1 MLGSSRG
8 GARARA
14 LVLALSLSPAV
25 AALGEETACA
35 QVAATDKARAADAY
49 ERGRIANERG
59 DFARAARELALAD
72 SLVPDPVT
80 LRVALRAATLADD
93 AVLGTELLERAA
105 APLARAPMDR
115 QLAGVVAE
123 ARLRFAHRTGR
134 VVVLC
139 PEAVHCMAT
148 IDGAATT
155 PGETRIV
162 SVGVHTV
169 GVQGN
174 GLPEQR
180 MLDVGADQTVTVGLP
195 AQATPVAA
203 PTPLP
208 PVVPAR
214 PRSPAPTHGGAS
226 PLWFLGAAVITAG
239 AGAITIVSALDTA
252 NRHADFDSSGC
263 ARAPASGCSSL
274 AGDGLSAQRR
284 TDALLIGTA
293 VLAASTATLG
303 VFFTRWTGGRDVSVG
318 LGPREA
324 FVRASF

>member
-1 MLGSSRG
+1 M
-8 GARARA
+8 
-14 LVLALSLSPAV
+14 LSLAPAL
-25 AALGEETACA
+25 AGLGEETAGA
-35 QVAATDKARAADAY
+35 QTAATDKARAADAY

-115 QLAGVVAE
+115 QLASVVAD

-155 PGETRIV
+155 PGEARIV

-195 AQATPVAA
+195 PSAAPVATP
-203 PTPLP
+203 TPVL
-208 PVVPAR
+208 PVVPDR
-214 PRSPAPTHGGAS
+214 PGPPPPTPTGSS

-239 AGAITIVSALDTA
+239 AGAATIVSAIDTA
-252 NRHADFDSSGC
+252 NRHDHFDSADC
-263 ARAPASGCSSL
+263 ARTAAPVCSTL

-284 TDALLIGTA
+284 TDALLIATG

-303 VFFTRWTGGRDVSVG
+303 VFFTHWTGGRDVVVG
-318 LGPREA
+318 LGPGEA